1 MEIHNPNPRKR
12 NKVNLGIMPQYVVRF
27 KKKEAQFFYR
37 EFEAKDRDE
46 AVKKSQVIAK
56 EEGGEVSFIIVEKEK
71 E

>member
-1 MEIHNPNPRKR
+1 
-12 NKVNLGIMPQYVVRF
+12 MPQYVVRF